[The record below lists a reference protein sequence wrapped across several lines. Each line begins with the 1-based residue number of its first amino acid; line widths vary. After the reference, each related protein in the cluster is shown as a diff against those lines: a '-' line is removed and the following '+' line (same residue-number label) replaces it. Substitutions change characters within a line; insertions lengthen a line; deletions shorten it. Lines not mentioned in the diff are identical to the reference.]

1 MNEQMHEQL
10 HEQMPPNACAGVHEW
25 SNHAPVLREY
35 WERQLW
41 PQYYERIL
49 LSSIHGRCHN
59 EDRTMDCTSTSFR
72 SGQVWGSKWWVSRIP
87 NTCPERKQVCMKR
100 RSSCWHSDDLNC
112 SSGDR
117 CCVSCVNAVCNS
129 DLGLTL
135 CLLLCTCVLHVNH
148 IYGLHWCTW
157 YHVSHSHTYTC
168 TCTLDSNV
176 YISSVFNSHKALSHM
191 RTLLRVISWHYANWF
206 ANPASNQYWY
216 MGIVTYHAM
225 FGHVRNFAQATVCKM
240 SRLSFGKYWL
250 RSILNS
256 TEQHTCYIIY
266 IYMIVATDLKT

>member
-1 MNEQMHEQL
+1 MAKPTLSTWTSRCTSRCLETPAQGCTNGQITHLFCVNTEEGSCDHNTTYVYCWAVYTAEVTMRI
-10 HEQMPPNACAGVHEW
+10 A
-25 SNHAPVLREY
+25 
-35 WERQLW
+35 LW
-41 PQYYERIL
+41 IC
-49 LSSIHGRCHN
+49 S
-59 EDRTMDCTSTSFR
+59 STSFR

-135 CLLLCTCVLHVNH
+135 CLLLCTCVLHDIMCHTH
-148 IYGLHWCTW
+148 I
-157 YHVSHSHTYTC
+157 
-168 TCTLDSNV
+168 LDSNV
-176 YISSVFNSHKALSHM
+176 YVSSVFNSHKALSHM
-191 RTLLRVISWHYANWF
+191 RTLLRVMS
-206 ANPASNQYWY
+206 NPSSNQYWY

-240 SRLSFGKYWL
+240 YQLGFGKYWL
-250 RSILNS
+250 LRNSIRVIS
-256 TEQHTCYIIY
+256 F
-266 IYMIVATDLKT
+266 MW